1 MAFPIA
7 NPVVPVSASERFDEI
22 HTLTCNGTDITPNKA
37 LASALALS
45 NKYEA
50 CLLSADFQGLKLGD
64 QKHFAVRFKTIPMQ
78 GELYRHAGKWSS
90 TEDNIIDMAKS
101 PIYRP
106 FTMALDTEYPTLE
119 LEIVDKDGTAIT
131 GDSNW
136 GSSYFTIHIRHNH
149 ELKRNEWLTEIKQA
163 NEATALSANAVRQS
177 VDLVKSAV
185 DQQKASQDITKT
197 AIDQCKESVN
207 LVKTS
212 CDSIIVATG
221 QVTSSVNSAKAG
233 IEGACGLVHD
243 AIDEHKVQAE
253 ATGIALKASVDSAKA
268 GIEGACGLVHDAI
281 DEHKVQ
287 AEATGVALKASCD
300 ALAPKLDDI
309 KIQTEL
315 VKSATDSVASACASI
330 ESVSVANKNFLKAS
344 TDANRQSV
352 EAFKAE
358 AKLSADA
365 HRAVSETMSAKIA
378 YRLVR

>member
-1 MAFPIA
+1 MSFPIA
-7 NPVVPVSASERFDEI
+7 NPVVPISASERFDEI

-90 TEDNIIDMAKS
+90 IEDNIIDMSKS

-131 GDSNW
+131 GDANW

-163 NEATALSANAVRQS
+163 NEATSLSANAVRQS
-177 VDLVKSAV
+177 VDLVKTAV
-185 DQQKASQDITKT
+185 DQQRASQEITKT

-221 QVTSSVNSAKAG
+221 QVTASVTSAKAG
-233 IEGACGLVHD
+233 IEGAVNLVHD

-253 ATGIALKASVDSAKA
+253 ATGVALKASVDGAKA
-268 GIEGACGLVHDAI
+268 GIEGACNLVHDAI

-309 KIQTEL
+309 KAQTEL
-315 VKSATDSVASACASI
+315 VKSACASI
-330 ESVSVANKNFLKAS
+330 ESVSVANKDFLKAS

-358 AKLSADA
+358 AKISADA
-365 HRAVSETMSAKIA
+365 HKAVSQTISSKIA
-378 YRLVR
+378 YKLVR